1 MPKRLL
7 KSLMCVYR
15 VCFSVPP
22 SNKILKHDQLSN
34 LKMKQKVVRKME
46 IQIAQNNI
54 YQNIRKVI
62 LTARHNV
69 KKSANFN
76 MVIAY
81 WDIGKQIVE
90 AQGGKEKAKYGSG
103 LLKFLAKELTAEFD
117 VSFDASNLR
126 KMRQFYNAF
135 PIRDTLCPELSWSHY
150 RRLMRIHDKQERLFY
165 MNESTICDWSVRQL
179 ERNINTLYH
188 TRLLKA
194 PEYEKDEIRNE
205 IKKLEPNDIREHILK
220 DPYLL
225 EFLELKEN
233 RKYLEKDLEQA
244 LIDNLQDFLI
254 ELGKGF
260 SLAGRQKRITV
271 DGEHF
276 YIDLVF
282 YNYIL
287 RCFVVIDLKMD
298 KLTHKDIGQL
308 DFYVRYFDD
317 KFRQEADNPT
327 IGLILC
333 ADKNESIV
341 KYSVLNDNEN
351 LFASKYLTYLPTEQ
365 ELKTVIEDV
374 KGIALN
380 DEDD

>member
-1 MPKRLL
+1 
-7 KSLMCVYR
+7 
-15 VCFSVPP
+15 
-22 SNKILKHDQLSN
+22 
-34 LKMKQKVVRKME
+34 ME
-46 IQIAQNNI
+46 IQVAQNDI
-54 YQNIRKVI
+54 YQSIREVI
-62 LTARHNV
+62 LIARRNV
-69 KKSANFN
+69 KKSVNFN
-76 MVIAY
+76 MVQAY
-81 WDIGKQIVE
+81 WAIGKQIIE
-90 AQGGKEKAKYGSG
+90 AQAGKERAKHGSS
-103 LLKFLAKELTAEFD
+103 LLKFLAENLTAEFG
-117 VSFDASNLR
+117 VSFDVSNLR

-135 PIRDTLCPELSWSHY
+135 QIRDTLCPELSWSHY
-150 RRLMRIHDKQERLFY
+150 RRLMRISDEQERFFY
-165 MNESTICDWSVRQL
+165 MHEAAECNWSVRQL
-179 ERNINTLYH
+179 ERNINTLYY

-194 PEYEKDEIRNE
+194 PEYDRDEIRNE
-205 IKKLEPNDIREHILK
+205 IKKLEPNDIRDHLLK

-276 YIDLVF
+276 HIDLVF

-298 KLTHKDIGQL
+298 KLTHRDIGQL

-317 KFRQEADNPT
+317 KIRQEADNPT

-365 ELKTVIEDV
+365 ELRAVIEEV
-374 KGIALN
+374 KGITSN
-380 DEDD
+380 DE